1 MLSLCIFTIRERQQL
16 QQDVAV
22 KQEQVM
28 KGKEEVSSL
37 QEDLQEANRQREQLE
52 KQKQEVQ
59 GQLEEIDNQVSGGG
73 LVTPLTTPTC
83 ATWRMYNVLHV

>member
-1 MLSLCIFTIRERQQL
+1 
-16 QQDVAV
+16 
-22 KQEQVM
+22 M

-59 GQLEEIDNQVSGGG
+59 GQLEEIDNQVSGGEACDPTHHTHMCDVENVQC
-73 LVTPLTTPTC
+73 VTSIVRSGETC
-83 ATWRMYNVLHV
+83 NVE